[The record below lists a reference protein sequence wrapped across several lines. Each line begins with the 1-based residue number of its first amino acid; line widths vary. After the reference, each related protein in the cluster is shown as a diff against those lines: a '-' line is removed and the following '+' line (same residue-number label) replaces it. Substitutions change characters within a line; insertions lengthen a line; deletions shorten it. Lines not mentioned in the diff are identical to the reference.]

1 MPPRSHPQLL
11 GHRSDGSKARREEVL
26 MTSVESISAAR
37 EAAPE
42 VVAGEVAGKPVDKV
56 WAEPQIWHPP
66 LKPGSYV
73 AWDQT
78 CLCGECPH
86 AGGKWGLPRLAW
98 TKSGAKYFNFWPK
111 PQFFWNFF

>member
-1 MPPRSHPQLL
+1 
-11 GHRSDGSKARREEVL
+11 

-73 AWDQT
+73 P
-78 CLCGECPH
+78 G
-86 AGGKWGLPRLAW
+86 
-98 TKSGAKYFNFWPK
+98 TKPVCVESVPMQEGNGVCHGWHGQNLEQNISIFGQNL
-111 PQFFWNFF
+111 NFFGIFFKNIHRFSVMSPNRNPFRGDC